1 MASSQLT
8 LPFTHDPSWQRS
20 DFIIGEAN
28 RLAVQTI
35 DSWPDGWPAR
45 ILLLSGPAGSGKTHL
60 AAIWARTAN
69 AVILDADHPDPFAL
83 DQYGRGAAFV
93 LEMARPQIDEQALF
107 HILNRINERRQWLL
121 LTARA
126 GAHAWEVTL
135 ADLRSRLTSAPSVA
149 LGEPDDALLE
159 AILFKLFTDLRM
171 EIEAATLRFL
181 VTRME
186 RTPAAAGRLAKRI
199 DELALVEKRR
209 MVTKMLASRA
219 LAVEN
224 RNMDER

>member
-1 MASSQLT
+1 MSS
-8 LPFTHDPSWQRS
+8 
-20 DFIIGEAN
+20 
-28 RLAVQTI
+28 
-35 DSWPDGWPAR
+35 
-45 ILLLSGPAGSGKTHL
+45 
-60 AAIWARTAN
+60 
-69 AVILDADHPDPFAL
+69 
-83 DQYGRGAAFV
+83 
-93 LEMARPQIDEQALF
+93 ARPQIDEQALF
-107 HILNRINERRQWLL
+107 HVLNRINERRQWLL